1 MSVVVN
7 TNIQSLIGQNSLNKN
22 TSALNT
28 TLQKL
33 STGSRI
39 NSAKDDAAGLGV
51 AEQMTAQ
58 IRGNAQAMSN
68 IQDGMNL
75 IQTAE
80 GGLKVITDNI
90 QRIRELCIQAANEIY
105 SDESKQA
112 IMNEISQR
120 LKTVDTIAQTT
131 NFNGKSLIDGSVTS
145 LSIQTGPNGDSA
157 SGPILNALD
166 IGPSL
171 TDAKVA
177 SLGIKLDVVDLGDGD
192 ATTNKYDGATW
203 TTQKIRDY
211 INVLD
216 DALNTI
222 TSDMSMMGAY
232 MNSMESSAENLT
244 TINLN
249 LEAARSK
256 IRDVDVAQASSDMIR
271 YQILQQTSTSI
282 LSQANQMPSIALSL
296 IGG

>member
-7 TNIQSLIGQNSLNKN
+7 TNIQSLIGQNSLNRN
-22 TSALNT
+22 TSALNN
-28 TLQKL
+28 TLQQL

-80 GGLKVITDNI
+80 GGLSVITDNI

-105 SDESKQA
+105 YEESKQA

-120 LKTVDTIAQTT
+120 LKTVDTIAKTT
-131 NFNGKSLIDGSVTS
+131 NFNGKSLIDGTVTS
-145 LSIQTGPNGDSA
+145 LSIQTGPNGDDASA
-157 SGPILNALD
+157 NPKLNALD
-166 IGPSL
+166 IGASL

-177 SLGIKLDVVDLGDGD
+177 SLGINLDVVELGNGD
-192 ATTNKYDGATW
+192 ATANKYDGATW

-211 INVLD
+211 ITVLD
-216 DALNTI
+216 TAINKI

-271 YQILQQTSTSI
+271 YQRAFEASAKIFST
-282 LSQANQMPSIALSL
+282 ANDLMGTI
-296 IGG
+296 IGMV